1 MFSQSK
7 LVENPGNLVFRRSV
21 VKSLKYL
28 KEGLTFC
35 TDGRNTV
42 ALDQSAWGSWNGTKY
57 VEWMQ
62 VFLNLGGSTYSLSHC
77 RWSQ

>member
-42 ALDQSAWGSWNGTKY
+42 ALDQSAWGS
-57 VEWMQ
+57 
-62 VFLNLGGSTYSLSHC
+62 
-77 RWSQ
+77 